1 MLNVNVFLHVYLYT
15 NKQTHTS
22 HKPKETTVE
31 PFMLIRAQFFSDM
44 AGYLTSE

>member
-1 MLNVNVFLHVYLYT
+1 MYT
-15 NKQTHTS
+15 FTQINRQTHTS

-31 PFMLIRAQFFSDM
+31 PFMLIRAQFFSDT